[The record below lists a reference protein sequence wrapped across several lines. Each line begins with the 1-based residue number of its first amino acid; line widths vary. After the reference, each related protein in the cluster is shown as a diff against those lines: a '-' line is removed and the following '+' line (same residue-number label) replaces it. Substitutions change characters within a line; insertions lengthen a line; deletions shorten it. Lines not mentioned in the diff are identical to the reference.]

1 MRTELTI
8 DFHLDPRSG
17 VSAYMQI
24 FHQVQRAIRCGLL
37 RPGDRLPAAREVV
50 AALAI
55 NPNTV
60 LKAYT
65 ELEHEGWAVSRS
77 GVGTFVAETAPRA
90 VAADVHDRLT
100 RSLRDWLAE
109 ARREG
114 LDQGA
119 IEALVS
125 LTLDPT
131 GREQV
136 A

>member
-1 MRTELTI
+1 ML
-8 DFHLDPRSG
+8 DFYLDARSG
-17 VSAYMQI
+17 VSMYMQI
-24 FHQVQRAIRCGLL
+24 VHQVERAVRCGLL
-37 RPGDRLPAAREVV
+37 TPGDRLPAAREVV

-60 LKAYT
+60 LKAYA
-65 ELEHEGWAVSRS
+65 ELERGGWVTSRA
-77 GVGTFVAETAPRA
+77 GAGTYVAETAPRA

-114 LDQGA
+114 LDREA
-119 IEALVS
+119 IEALFT
-125 LTLDPT
+125 LTVDT
-131 GREQV
+131 TAKEQV